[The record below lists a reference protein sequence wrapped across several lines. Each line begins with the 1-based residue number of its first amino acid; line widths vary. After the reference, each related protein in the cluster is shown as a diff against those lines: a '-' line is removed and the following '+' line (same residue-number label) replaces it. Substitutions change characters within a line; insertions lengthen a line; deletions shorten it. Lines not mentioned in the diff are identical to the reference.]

1 MVISYTMIQK
11 NASMREKPTPMCGI
25 FRDLRHFWMFTL
37 VEGDRGRIVGSDWEI
52 LAMKETDVDA

>member
-1 MVISYTMIQK
+1 MIQK